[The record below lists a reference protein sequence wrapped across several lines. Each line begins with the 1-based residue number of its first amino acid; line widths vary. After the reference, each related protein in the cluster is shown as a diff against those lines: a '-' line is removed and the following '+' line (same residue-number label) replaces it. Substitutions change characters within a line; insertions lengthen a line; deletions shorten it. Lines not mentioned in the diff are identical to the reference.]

1 MPVASV
7 PLLSGSAICAV
18 ASGVGLLGAGRFV
31 AGLGLGGLMPLCPA
45 MVMEFAPPRRAAL
58 TTGLLMTS

>member
-1 MPVASV
+1 
-7 PLLSGSAICAV
+7 V